1 MDDSNIVDLYL
12 SRDESA
18 IFHTAK
24 KYGRKL
30 KQIANN
36 ILHDMETSEECEN
49 ETYLRAWNSIP
60 PNEPRTYFF
69 AFLGKIIRHLAI
81 DECRKNKTRK
91 HMELF
96 LTLSSEMEECI
107 PEKMTVEEGFAEE
120 LLIQSINRFLSNCTE
135 EQRNIFVK
143 RYWYFDSISEISRE
157 YRCSQSKIKTMLFR
171 MRQNLRAQLEKDGYE
186 I

>member
-60 PNEPRTYFF
+60 PNEPRTFF
-69 AFLGKIIRHLAI
+69 LLFSAKSSDISQLMNV
-81 DECRKNKTRK
+81 EKTR
-91 HMELF
+91 
-96 LTLSSEMEECI
+96 
-107 PEKMTVEEGFAEE
+107 PENAW
-120 LLIQSINRFLSNCTE
+120 NC
-135 EQRNIFVK
+135 F
-143 RYWYFDSISEISRE
+143 
-157 YRCSQSKIKTMLFR
+157 
-171 MRQNLRAQLEKDGYE
+171 
-186 I
+186 